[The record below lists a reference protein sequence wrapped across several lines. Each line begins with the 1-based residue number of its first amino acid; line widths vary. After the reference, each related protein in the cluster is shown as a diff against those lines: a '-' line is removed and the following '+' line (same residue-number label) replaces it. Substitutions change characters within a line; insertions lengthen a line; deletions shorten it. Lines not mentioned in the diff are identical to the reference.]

1 MTVKPMKTLIIGGA
15 ASGKSA
21 YAEGLASNS
30 KLYKIYLASANIYD
44 EEMQLKVNKHKIR
57 RGDDWTT
64 ISEPLEAKEKIT
76 NSQAEINAYFGDI
89 DFDKIGARILRNK
102 DIIDPITEVYRIK
115 EEFKKRG
122 LDQLN
127 LSRSLEDGGTLTSPL
142 IPWNTCGAYMHS
154 VLLVNPFDYV
164 FYAFFNVIN
173 PILAVV
179 YAYLG
184 IKILRI
190 TPPHV
195 EVNSKDTV

>member
-76 NSQAEINAYFGDI
+76 YLKDNQIMLFDCATMWLTNQMLKKADIQSEISQLIDSIMLSKGSIIVVTNEVGSGIVPENSM
-89 DFDKIGARILRNK
+89 ARQFRELQ
-102 DIIDPITEVYRIK
+102 
-115 EEFKKRG
+115 G
-122 LDQLN
+122 LLN
-127 LSRSLEDGGTLTSPL
+127 QELASISDSVIQVIAGLPL
-142 IPWNTCGAYMHS
+142 FLKQP
-154 VLLVNPFDYV
+154 L
-164 FYAFFNVIN
+164 
-173 PILAVV
+173 
-179 YAYLG
+179 
-184 IKILRI
+184 
-190 TPPHV
+190 
-195 EVNSKDTV
+195 